1 MRRFSARSHAV
12 TLSEINIT
20 PLLDLAFV
28 LLIIFIITTP
38 RVEQTIS
45 LNLPQGGNSKSKVR
59 PQDILN
65 IEAST
70 AGDYLVAGR
79 KVPNEAELERQIVAA
94 YRANNNIVIRLRVD
108 RESKLRLATTVFDI
122 CERHGITRF
131 SFASEARTSR
141 SPR

>member
-38 RVEQTIS
+38 MLEQSINV
-45 LNLPQGGNSKSKVR
+45 NLPQGGNSKSKVR
-59 PQDILN
+59 PQDILTV
-65 IEAST
+65 EAT
-70 AGDYLVAGR
+70 LTGDYRVAGR
-79 KVPNEAELERQIVAA
+79 KVANEGELERQIVNA
-94 YRANNNIVIRLRVD
+94 YKANGNLVIRLRVD

-122 CERHGITRF
+122 CERNGITRF
-131 SFASEARTSR
+131 SFASE
-141 SPR
+141 PRVNRNNR